1 MMSRKI
7 ICMGSVNMDLCMNMQ
22 RMPGVGETVK
32 TDNFATY
39 PGGKAGNQ
47 AAAAGALGGDVSV
60 FARLGDDSFSQ
71 QLTQQ
76 LEKHGVS
83 TKDLIYVPGD
93 TAGIAM
99 IRVDAQGRNSISFT
113 GGANDRLSAADV
125 RAHRDAFPENGILL
139 ITLELLPETVRE
151 AITLAKEK
159 HMLVVLDPSPVPP
172 EGFPEDLCAMVDY
185 AKPNETEA
193 ELLSGIA
200 VTDMESAARAHARLR
215 EMGLKHPI
223 ISMSDKGAFT
233 WVNGAPCIVAPKK
246 VDAIDSTA
254 AGDIFLGAFAVALAQ
269 DRPLMECLNYAKTA
283 AALSTTRAGAQTSIP
298 TPGEVN
304 AAL

>member
-1 MMSRKI
+1 MPKKI
-7 ICMGSVNMDLCMNMQ
+7 LCMGSVNMDLCMYMQ
-22 RMPGVGETVK
+22 RMPEIGETVK

-60 FARLGDDSFSQ
+60 FAKLGDDAFSR
-71 QLTQQ
+71 QLTDE
-76 LEKHGVS
+76 LKKHNVS
-83 TKDLIYVPGD
+83 TDDLIYVSGD

-99 IRVDAQGRNSISFT
+99 IRIDEQGRNSISFT
-113 GGANDRLSAADV
+113 GGANAGLSAADV
-125 RAHRDAFPENGILL
+125 RAHADAFPENGILL
-139 ITLELLPETVRE
+139 ITLELLAETVHE

-159 HMLVVLDPSPVPP
+159 NMLVVVDPSPVPA
-172 EGFPEDLCAMVDY
+172 EGFPAELYALVDF

-200 VTDMESAARAHARLR
+200 VTDMHSAARAYDKLT

-223 ISMSDKGAFT
+223 ISMSDKGAYT
-233 WVNGAPCIVAPKK
+233 CIDGKPCIVEPKK
-246 VDAIDSTA
+246 VDTIDSTA

-269 DRPLMECLNYAKTA
+269 DKPLLECLDYAKTA
-283 AALSTTRAGAQTSIP
+283 AALSTARQGAQSSIP
-298 TPGEVN
+298 TPEEVE

>member
-1 MMSRKI
+1 MPRKI
-7 ICMGSVNMDLCMNMQ
+7 ICMGSVNMDLCMYMQ
-22 RMPGVGETVK
+22 RMPEVGETIK
-32 TDNFATY
+32 TDNFATT

-60 FARLGDDSFSQ
+60 FAKLGDDAFSM
-71 QLTQQ
+71 QLTDE
-76 LEKHGVS
+76 LKKHNVS
-83 TKDLIYVPGD
+83 TDDLIYVPGD

-99 IRVDAQGRNSISFT
+99 IRIDEAGRNSISFT
-113 GGANDRLSAADV
+113 GGANARLTAADV
-125 RAHRDAFPENGILL
+125 RAHADAFPEGGILL

-151 AITLAKEK
+151 ALTLAKEK

-172 EGFPEDLCAMVDY
+172 EGFPADLCAMVDY

-200 VTDMESAARAHARLR
+200 VTDMQSADRAYERLV

-223 ISMSDKGAFT
+223 ISMSDKGAYT
-233 WVNGAPCIVAPKK
+233 RIDSKPCVIAPKK

-254 AGDIFLGAFAVALAQ
+254 AGDIFLGAFAVALSQ
-269 DRPLMECLNYAKTA
+269 DKPMTECLNYAKTA
-283 AALSTTRAGAQTSIP
+283 AALSTTRAGAQASIP
-298 TPGEVN
+298 TPEEVQ